1 MKTATSP
8 AVTALDGDG
17 YEAAF
22 QANTGF
28 LWVAPNGAGQNT
40 ELGMLTGHQPGHLHP
55 ALNQSPR
62 RAGRSRPGNAL
73 HRRPT

>member
-8 AVTALDGDG
+8 AITALDGDG

-28 LWVAPNGAGQNT
+28 LWVVPNGAGQNT
-40 ELGMLTGHQPGHLHP
+40 ELGMLAGTSPAISVQPWNRP
-55 ALNQSPR
+55 PR
-62 RAGRSRPGNAL
+62 P
-73 HRRPT
+73 